1 MNLYIYC
8 AGGLGKETYDVAEK
22 ANLNKFKY
30 DDIFFIDDAPSSSAL
45 RAITQKSY
53 SI

>member
-30 DDIFFIDDAPSSSAL
+30 DDIFLLMMRLHQVP
-45 RAITQKSY
+45 
-53 SI
+53 